1 MDERTGEVT
10 TESNHLAACYQKL
23 HLYPDATADA
33 VDTAYFRLRAQEI
46 REGDRAGVAALK
58 QARDTIKAHLQ
69 TLEASAI
76 ASTVASTETQAES
89 TAGEQHQ
96 PATSRSRAHKVAD
109 ASDQVE
115 DGLPRLVLEI
125 AQYDLTAKVSKK
137 DHILNLGII
146 LNTPLSPSQIT
157 AKVRNLLAE
166 VNHKDCDLEE
176 ITTVCLYGLDTH
188 NKAQWKKTFPLPK
201 PQPLLETTTDDT
213 DLYSFNNRFSNTLIF
228 PGLLLMG
235 ALLSSV
241 EAVRLLLF
249 GVHIWIHE
257 FGHAT
262 VAWLGGYR
270 ATPLPFGWT
279 NIGAQQSM
287 FVYVGVLALL
297 GLLFYTGKKEQ
308 SRWSIGLAVGLAV
321 LQFFMTWIIS
331 EDTFYMLVSFG
342 GIGGEFYLS
351 TLLIVSF
358 YFPLPAYWRWDFFRY
373 PAVLFAGFVL
383 ISSSWQWRQIDRG
396 LEAIPWGSLFGGSEH
411 IGGDMN
417 QLSIVYGWSDQR
429 IIDTYTSIGAVCAI
443 AILSTYFYIFLKQRN
458 HVFLHS
464 LWVRSQL
471 K

>member
-10 TESNHLAACYQKL
+10 AGPDNLGHNLAACYQKL
-23 HLYPDATADA
+23 HLYPDATAEA
-33 VDTAYFRLRAQEI
+33 VDAAYFRLRAQEL
-46 REGDRAGVAALK
+46 REGDRTEVAALK

-69 TLEASAI
+69 TLAASTSEASAVE
-76 ASTVASTETQAES
+76 ASTAES
-89 TAGEQHQ
+89 TSVEQHPT
-96 PATSRSRAHKVAD
+96 PASRANSVTN
-109 ASDQVE
+109 ASAQVV
-115 DGLPRLVLEI
+115 DGLPRLVLAI
-125 AQYDLTAKVSKK
+125 AQHGLTAKVSKK
-137 DHILNLGII
+137 DHTLNLGIS
-146 LNTPLSPSQIT
+146 LTTPLSPSQIT
-157 AKVRNLLAE
+157 AKVRNVLTAIDHE
-166 VNHKDCDLEE
+166 GYDLDE
-176 ITTVCLYGLDTH
+176 IKTVCLFGLDTH
-188 NKAQWKKTFPLPK
+188 NKAQWKKTFPLPA
-201 PQPLLETTTDDT
+201 PQITTEDT
-213 DLYSFNNRFSNTLIF
+213 DLYSFNNRVSNTLIF

-241 EAVRLLLF
+241 EAIKLLLF

-262 VAWLGGYR
+262 IAWLGGYR

-279 NIGAQQSM
+279 NIGSQQSM
-287 FVYVGVLALL
+287 FVYLGVLALL

-308 SRWSIGLAVGLAV
+308 SRWSMGLAVGLAI

-373 PAVLFAGFVL
+373 PAVLLAGFTL
-383 ISSSWQWRQIDRG
+383 ISSTWQWRQINRG
-396 LEAIPWGSLFGGSEH
+396 LEAIPWGSLFGGSDH

-417 QLSIVYGWSDQR
+417 QLSVVYGWSDQL
-429 IIDTYTSIGAVCAI
+429 IIDTYNGIGAACAI

-458 HVFLHS
+458 HLFLHS
-464 LWVRSQL
+464 LWLRSQ

>member
-10 TESNHLAACYQKL
+10 NQSNHLAACYQKL

-33 VDTAYFRLRAQEI
+33 VDAAYFRLRAQEI
-46 REGDRAGVAALK
+46 REGDRAEVAALK
-58 QARDTIKAHLQ
+58 EARNTIKAHLQ
-69 TLEASAI
+69 ALAAADS
-76 ASTVASTETQAES
+76 S
-89 TAGEQHQ
+89 TAVTTKTVERHQKQH
-96 PATSRSRAHKVAD
+96 PPTTSSSGGYHVTDTHA
-109 ASDQVE
+109 QVE
-115 DGLPRLVLEI
+115 DGLPGVVAAI
-125 AQYDLTAKVSKK
+125 AQQGLTAKVSKK
-137 DHILNLGII
+137 DHSLNLGIS

-157 AKVRNLLAE
+157 AKVRHALAAS
-166 VNHKDCDLEE
+166 DRQGCDLEA

-188 NKAQWKKTFPLPK
+188 NKAQWKKTFPLPA
-201 PQPLLETTTDDT
+201 PQITTEDT

-235 ALLSSV
+235 ALLSCI
-241 EAVRLLLF
+241 EAIKLLLF

-308 SRWSIGLAVGLAV
+308 SRWSMGLAVGLAV

-351 TLLIVSF
+351 ALLIVSF

-373 PAVLFAGFVL
+373 PAALFASFVL
-383 ISSSWQWRQIDRG
+383 MSSAWQWRQIDRG

-429 IIDTYTSIGAVCAI
+429 IIDTYNSIGAVCAI
-443 AILSTYFYIFLKQRN
+443 AILSTYFYIFIKQRN
-458 HVFLHS
+458 HVFLHQ
-464 LWVRSQL
+464 LWLRSQAR
-471 K
+471 